1 MLAVAAMAVQNAM
14 VELALV
20 DTPSTAVMTTNTTQ
34 LCIDLVA
41 ISQVRG
47 GCHRHSQSPPASP
60 LGVYL
65 FGSIRRWLHGRRT
78 VILATAAIPLGD
90 RLAIESRYQMK

>member
-1 MLAVAAMAVQNAM
+1 
-14 VELALV
+14 
-20 DTPSTAVMTTNTTQ
+20 MTTNTTQ

-41 ISQVRG
+41 ISRFG
-47 GCHRHSQSPPASP
+47 GFHRHSQSPPASP

-65 FGSIRRWLHGRRT
+65 FGSIRLWLHGRRI